1 MLDDKSTVDAPDRSR
16 VAAVQEYEV
25 RHLAGKY
32 GLSQDYVRDLIARVG
47 NDPVELD
54 RVARA
59 LLLAASTF

>member
-1 MLDDKSTVDAPDRSR
+1 MFDDNSKIDEPDRNR
-16 VAAVQEYEV
+16 VAAAPEYEV

-32 GLSQDYVRDLIARVG
+32 GLSPEYVRDLIARVG

-54 RVARA
+54 RLAKS